1 MRTYSLRL
9 SSTRLTTYFIP
20 AAMTNVIQAVDSG
33 EPTLPEEFVQE
44 CFHSYLKSSLTHAKA
59 EGLLDE
65 DTLASAEADLM
76 ITGAFLSCSTSLSCS
91 SGCAGPA
98 LCLYFAALRST
109 TNPPSVPLP
118 RRGKNGASLPPAD
131 LSLTNCPPA
140 FRQFLIVWS
149 QVVPSIQAL
158 TPEHQHDLARIICG
172 LEPVSSPLNPRLNG
186 IAADL
191 RAVAIEISMRR
202 TFQEK
207 YASDLQVALDSGM
220 VRSPGGRSLQAS
232 FVPPP
237 SYEDASP
244 HPSVPPS
251 PQPSSSE
258 PLPPVPPPKDSPAST
273 LHPLRPVLPLQVP
286 STPSRRGHSPT
297 PSTSSI
303 GSSVRSPSPRSD
315 VFSPTILAEDVP
327 GIEFIRETLY
337 AALAEVLER
346 KPHLR
351 RLLGTDPTRA
361 YFAAVA
367 LAITDVAASSATRPD
382 AGAKTIAELLPPDSP
397 RRAQLLAETE
407 GPVLRGVLGQTLA
420 LKDCPGP
427 LRPFMA
433 ELCAIGKAL
442 HEMEDADSEAA
453 VRALQR
459 GEEPP
464 VPRLERVYEI
474 LERGIGHAHR
484 RSDVGR
490 TGGDEPAELRRRRTS
505 TEGRA
510 VAFANRINGLAL
522 GMTKLRAFRE
532 RQELVFKVLAG
543 VGS

>member
-1 MRTYSLRL
+1 M
-9 SSTRLTTYFIP
+9 P
-20 AAMTNVIQAVDSG
+20 VVIEAVDSG
-33 EPTLPEEFVQE
+33 EATLPEELVQE

-76 ITGAFLSCSTSLSCS
+76 ITG
-91 SGCAGPA
+91 PA

-118 RRGKNGASLPPAD
+118 RRAKNGASMPPAD

-140 FRQFLIVWS
+140 FRQFLLVWS

-158 TPEHQHDLARIICG
+158 TPEHQHDLARLICG
-172 LEPVSSPLNPRLNG
+172 LEQLSSPLNPRLNG

-207 YASDLQVALDSGM
+207 YADDLQVALDSGM
-220 VRSPGGRSLQAS
+220 ARSPGGRSLQAS

-237 SYEDASP
+237 SYDDPSP
-244 HPSVPPS
+244 NPSVPPS
-251 PQPSSSE
+251 PQPSSMLS
-258 PLPPVPPPKDSPAST
+258 PLP
-273 LHPLRPVLPLQVP
+273 PLQVP
-286 STPSRRGHSPT
+286 PTPSRHSHSRT
-297 PSTSSI
+297 LSSTSSV
-303 GSSVRSPSPRSD
+303 GSSARSPSPRSD

-351 RLLGTDPTRA
+351 RLLRRDPTRA

-367 LAITDVAASSATRPD
+367 LAITDVASSSATRADP
-382 AGAKTIAELLPPDSP
+382 GEKVVAEQLPSD
-397 RRAQLLAETE
+397 E
-407 GPVLRGVLGQTLA
+407 PVLRGVLGQTLA
-420 LKDCPGP
+420 LRDCPGP
-427 LRPFMA
+427 LRPFMV

-442 HEMEDADSEAA
+442 HEMEESDSEAA
-453 VRALQR
+453 VKALQR

-474 LERGIGHAHR
+474 LEQGIGHAHTPE
-484 RSDVGR
+484 DVGR
-490 TGGDEPAELRRRRTS
+490 AGRDQPTDLRRRRTS

-532 RQELVFKVLAG
+532 RQEMVFKVLAG

>member
-1 MRTYSLRL
+1 M
-9 SSTRLTTYFIP
+9 P
-20 AAMTNVIQAVDSG
+20 NVIQAVDSG
-33 EPTLPEEFVQE
+33 EPTLPEELVQA

-76 ITGAFLSCSTSLSCS
+76 ITG
-91 SGCAGPA
+91 PA

-118 RRGKNGASLPPAD
+118 RRAKDGSAMPPAD

-140 FRQFLIVWS
+140 FRQFLVVWS

-158 TPEHQHDLARIICG
+158 TPEHQHDLARVICG
-172 LEPVSSPLNPRLNG
+172 LDPLASPLNLRLNG

-202 TFQEK
+202 TFQER
-207 YASDLQVALDSGM
+207 YASDLQSALDSGTP
-220 VRSPGGRSLQAS
+220 RSPGLIGKKAS

-237 SYEDASP
+237 GYNDPHMGNSPTNSSLSLPPSSPPTSSASLA
-244 HPSVPPS
+244 PPS
-251 PQPSSSE
+251 PFSHSQA
-258 PLPPVPPPKDSPAST
+258 LPNG
-273 LHPLRPVLPLQVP
+273 
-286 STPSRRGHSPT
+286 RRGHSPS
-297 PSTSSI
+297 PSVSSI
-303 GSSVRSPSPRSD
+303 ASASSTRSSPRSEA
-315 VFSPTILAEDVP
+315 FSPTILADDVP

-351 RLLGTDPTRA
+351 RLLRTDPTRA

-367 LAITDVAASSATRPD
+367 LAITDVAASSLTKPD
-382 AGAKTIAELLPPDSP
+382 PSLKTLADLMPPESP
-397 RRAQLLAETE
+397 RGEQLRARAD
-407 GPVLRGVLGQTLA
+407 GPLIRGVLGQTLA
-420 LKDCPGP
+420 LRDCPGA
-427 LRPFMA
+427 LRPFMG
-433 ELCAIGKAL
+433 ELCAIGTAL
-442 HEMEDADSEAA
+442 HEMEEADSEAT

-474 LERGIGHAHR
+474 LERGVGHAR
-484 RSDVGR
+484 RASDVGR
-490 TGGDEPAELRRRRTS
+490 GSGRRRTS

-510 VAFANRINGLAL
+510 VAFSNRINALAL

-532 RQELVFKVLAG
+532 RQEMVFKVLAG

>member
-1 MRTYSLRL
+1 M
-9 SSTRLTTYFIP
+9 
-20 AAMTNVIQAVDSG
+20 ANVFQAVDSG
-33 EPTLPEEFVQE
+33 EPTLSEEFVQE
-44 CFHSYLKSSLTHAKA
+44 CFHSYLKSSLTHAKV

-65 DTLASAEADLM
+65 DTLASAAADLM
-76 ITGAFLSCSTSLSCS
+76 IT
-91 SGCAGPA
+91 GPA

-118 RRGKNGASLPPAD
+118 RRGKNGASLAPAD

-140 FRQFLIVWS
+140 FRQFLLVWS

-172 LEPVSSPLNPRLNG
+172 LEPISSPLNPRLNG

-207 YASDLQVALDSGM
+207 YAGDLQVALDSGGAG
-220 VRSPGGRSLQAS
+220 RSPGGRSLQAS

-237 SYEDASP
+237 SYDDPSP

-251 PQPSSSE
+251 PQPSSTLH
-258 PLPPVPPPKDSPAST
+258 LPPI
-273 LHPLRPVLPLQVP
+273 LPLQVP
-286 STPSRRGHSPT
+286 PSPSRRAGHSPT

-303 GSSVRSPSPRSD
+303 GSSARSPSPRSD

-337 AALAEVLER
+337 AALAEVLAR
-346 KPHLR
+346 KLHLR
-351 RLLGTDPTRA
+351 RLLRTDPTRA

-367 LAITDVAASSATRPD
+367 LAITDVAASAATRPD
-382 AGAKTIAELLPPDSP
+382 ASSKTIADLLPPDSP
-397 RRAQLLAETE
+397 RRAQLIAETE

-420 LKDCPGP
+420 LKDCPDP
-427 LRPFMA
+427 LKPFMA

-442 HEMEDADSEAA
+442 HEMEDADSETA

-464 VPRLERVYEI
+464 TPRLERVYDI
-474 LERGIGHAHR
+474 LEKGVGHAYR
-484 RSDVGR
+484 PEDVGR
-490 TGGDEPAELRRRRTS
+490 EGRDGPADLRRRKTS

-532 RQELVFKVLAG
+532 RQEIVFKVLAG

>member
-1 MRTYSLRL
+1 M
-9 SSTRLTTYFIP
+9 
-20 AAMTNVIQAVDSG
+20 ANVIQAVDSG
-33 EPTLPEEFVQE
+33 EATLPEELVQE
-44 CFHSYLKSSLTHAKA
+44 CFHSYLKSSLTHAKV

-76 ITGAFLSCSTSLSCS
+76 IT
-91 SGCAGPA
+91 GPA

-118 RRGKNGASLPPAD
+118 RRAKTGASLPPAD

-140 FRQFLIVWS
+140 FRQFLLVWS

-158 TPEHQHDLARIICG
+158 TPEHQHDLARLICG
-172 LEPVSSPLNPRLNG
+172 LEPLSSPLNPRLNG

-207 YASDLQVALDSGM
+207 YADDLQVALDSGM
-220 VRSPGGRSLQAS
+220 TRSPGGRSLQAS

-237 SYEDASP
+237 SYDDPSP

-251 PQPSSSE
+251 PRPSSTLS
-258 PLPPVPPPKDSPAST
+258 PLP
-273 LHPLRPVLPLQVP
+273 PLQVP
-286 STPSRRGHSPT
+286 SSSSRRGHSRT
-297 PSTSSI
+297 PSSTSSV
-303 GSSVRSPSPRSD
+303 GSSARFSSPRSD
-315 VFSPTILAEDVP
+315 VFSPTILAEDIP

-351 RLLGTDPTRA
+351 RLLRRDPTRA

-367 LAITDVAASSATRPD
+367 LAITDVASSSATRPD
-382 AGAKTIAELLPPDSP
+382 ASAKTIAHLLPPDSP
-397 RRAQLLAETE
+397 RREQLLSNEP
-407 GPVLRGVLGQTLA
+407 GLRGVLGQTLS
-420 LKDCPGP
+420 LRDCPAP
-427 LRPFMA
+427 LRPFMT

-442 HEMEDADSEAA
+442 HEMEEADSEAA

-464 VPRLERVYEI
+464 VPRLERVYDI
-474 LERGIGHAHR
+474 LEQGVGHAYR
-484 RSDVGR
+484 AEDVGR
-490 TGGDEPAELRRRRTS
+490 TERDEPTELRRRRTS

-532 RQELVFKVLAG
+532 RQEMVFKVLAG
-543 VGS
+543 VES